1 MDQPDEAS
9 RPRLLHRE
17 VLSVMKRLPVL
28 RLCVLVASVSGLS
41 VLAGCVAPAAKP
53 NDPYYAP
60 VLPRTPLPSAASNGS
75 IYQAGF
81 EQNLYGDRKAYRV
94 GDIITITL
102 SERMAASKA
111 ASSDISKSSN
121 TSIGLTSLFGAGV
134 STKNPVGGGNLSLNA
149 GYSGDRDASGDGK
162 AAQSNSLTGSV
173 TVTVADVLPN
183 GILSVRGEKWMTL
196 NTGDEL
202 VRIAGLVRADDIAT
216 DNTVSST
223 RVADARITYSGTG
236 AFADSSQPGWF
247 DRFFLSPLFPF

>member
-1 MDQPDEAS
+1 MNRFVS
-9 RPRLLHRE
+9 
-17 VLSVMKRLPVL
+17 VLALSGV
-28 RLCVLVASVSGLS
+28 VS
-41 VLAGCVAPAAKP
+41 LAGCVAPTPKP

-60 VLPRTPLPSAASNGS
+60 VLPRTPLPAAANNGS

-81 EQNLYGDRKAYRV
+81 EQNLYGDRKAFRV

-102 SERMAASKA
+102 NEKTQASKGA
-111 ASSDISKSSN
+111 NSQIDKTSK
-121 TSIGLTSLFGAGV
+121 TSIGLTSLFGGGL
-134 STKNPVGGGNLSLNA
+134 TTNNPVGSGDLSLNA
-149 GYSGDRDASGDGK
+149 GYSGDRATNGASKSG
-162 AAQSNSLTGSV
+162 QSNSLTGSI

-183 GILSVRGEKWMTL
+183 GIIAVRGEKWMTL
-196 NTGDEL
+196 NSGDEL

-236 AFADSSQPGWF
+236 AFADASQPGWF

>member
-1 MDQPDEAS
+1 
-9 RPRLLHRE
+9 
-17 VLSVMKRLPVL
+17 MKRFSVL
-28 RLCVLVASVSGLS
+28 RFPVLVAPLCAALLMS
-41 VLAGCVAPAAKP
+41 GCVAPTAKP
-53 NDPYYAP
+53 DDPYYAP
-60 VLPRTPLPSAASNGS
+60 VLPRTPMSAAANNGA

-81 EQNLYGDRKAYRV
+81 EQNLYGDRKAFRV

-111 ASSDISKSSN
+111 ASSDLSKNSTN
-121 TSIGLTSLFGAGV
+121 SIGLTSLFGSGL
-134 STKNPVGGGNLSLNA
+134 TTNNPIGSNDLSLNA
-149 GYSGDRDASGDGK
+149 GYTGARTTKGDGK

-196 NTGDEL
+196 NTGNEL
-202 VRIAGLVRADDIAT
+202 VRIAGLIRADDIAT

>member
-1 MDQPDEAS
+1 VP
-9 RPRLLHRE
+9 
-17 VLSVMKRLPVL
+17 
-28 RLCVLVASVSGLS
+28 C
-41 VLAGCVAPAAKP
+41 LAGCVAPPPKP

-60 VLPRTPLPSAASNGS
+60 VLPRTPLPSASNNGS

-81 EQNLYGDRKAYRV
+81 EQNLYSDRKAFRV

-102 SERMAASKA
+102 NERTNASKGA
-111 ASSDISKSSN
+111 NSALTKTSSN
-121 TSIGLTSLFGAGV
+121 SIGLTSLFGAV
-134 STKNPVGGGNLSLNA
+134 PNTNNPLGDGDLTLNA
-149 GYSGDRDASGDGK
+149 GYSGNRATKGDSK
-162 AAQSNSLTGSV
+162 AAQSNSLTGSI

-183 GILSVRGEKWMTL
+183 GIIAVRGEKWMTL

-236 AFADSSQPGWF
+236 SFADANQPGWF

>member
-1 MDQPDEAS
+1 MN
-9 RPRLLHRE
+9 RF
-17 VLSVMKRLPVL
+17 V
-28 RLCVLVASVSGLS
+28 S
-41 VLAGCVAPAAKP
+41 VLALSGVVVLTGCVAPPPKP

-60 VLPRTPLPSAASNGS
+60 VLPRTPLPAAANNGS

-81 EQNLYGDRKAYRV
+81 EQNLYSDRKAFRV

-102 SERMAASKA
+102 NERTQASKNA
-111 ASSDISKSSN
+111 NSQIDKNSD
-121 TSIGLTSLFGAGV
+121 TSVGLTSLFG
-134 STKNPVGGGNLSLNA
+134 SSLTTNNPIGSNDLSLNA
-149 GYSGDRDASGDGK
+149 GYSADRATKGDSKSG
-162 AAQSNSLTGSV
+162 QSNSLTGSI

-183 GILSVRGEKWMTL
+183 GIIAVRGEKWLTL

-236 AFADSSQPGWF
+236 AFADASQPGWF

>member
-1 MDQPDEAS
+1 MN
-9 RPRLLHRE
+9 RFI
-17 VLSVMKRLPVL
+17 
-28 RLCVLVASVSGLS
+28 CVLALSGS
-41 VLAGCVAPAAKP
+41 AVFAGCVAPPPKP

-60 VLPRTPLPSAASNGS
+60 VLPRTPQPSASNNGS

-81 EQNLYGDRKAYRV
+81 EQSLYTDRKAFRV

-102 SERMAASKA
+102 NERTAASKGA
-111 ASSDISKSSN
+111 NSASSKNSSN
-121 TSIGLTSLFGAGV
+121 SIGLTSLFGAV
-134 STKNPVGGGNLSLNA
+134 PNTNNPFGDGDLSLNA
-149 GYSGDRDASGDGK
+149 GYKGDRSTKGDSK
-162 AAQSNSLTGSV
+162 AAQSNSLTGSI

-183 GILSVRGEKWMTL
+183 GILAVRGEKWMTL

-202 VRIAGLVRADDIAT
+202 VRIAGLIRADDIAT

-236 AFADSSQPGWF
+236 SFADANQPGWF

>member
-1 MDQPDEAS
+1 
-9 RPRLLHRE
+9 
-17 VLSVMKRLPVL
+17 MKRLPVL
-28 RLCVLVASVSGLS
+28 RFSLLVTALTGAAL
-41 VLAGCVAPAAKP
+41 LTGCVAPSAKP

-60 VLPRTPLPSAASNGS
+60 VMPRTPLPAAANNGS

-81 EQNLYGDRKAYRV
+81 EQNLYGDRKAFRV

-111 ASSDISKSSN
+111 ATSALSKDSSN
-121 TSIGLTSLFGAGV
+121 SIGLTSLFGSGL
-134 STKNPVGGGNLSLNA
+134 TTNNPIGGNDLSLNA
-149 GYSGDRDASGDGK
+149 GYNGARSSKGDGK

-173 TVTVADVLPN
+173 TVTVADVMPN
-183 GILSVRGEKWMTL
+183 GILAVRGEKWMTL

-236 AFADSSQPGWF
+236 AFADTSQPGWF

>member
-1 MDQPDEAS
+1 MNRFVS
-9 RPRLLHRE
+9 
-17 VLSVMKRLPVL
+17 VLALSGV
-28 RLCVLVASVSGLS
+28 VS
-41 VLAGCVAPAAKP
+41 LAGCVAPTPKP

-60 VLPRTPLPSAASNGS
+60 VLPRTPLPAAANNGS

-81 EQNLYGDRKAYRV
+81 EQNLYSDRKAFRV

-102 SERMAASKA
+102 NERTQASKNA
-111 ASSDISKSSN
+111 NSQMDKNSDNSV
-121 TSIGLTSLFGAGV
+121 GLSSLFG
-134 STKNPVGGGNLSLNA
+134 SSLTTNNPIGGNDLSLNA
-149 GYSGDRDASGDGK
+149 GYSADRSTKGDAKSG
-162 AAQSNSLTGSV
+162 QSNSLTGSI

-183 GILSVRGEKWMTL
+183 GIIAVRGEKWLTL

-202 VRIAGLVRADDIAT
+202 VRIAGMVRADDIAT

-236 AFADSSQPGWF
+236 AFADTSQPGWF

>member
-1 MDQPDEAS
+1 MNRFVS
-9 RPRLLHRE
+9 
-17 VLSVMKRLPVL
+17 VLAL
-28 RLCVLVASVSGLS
+28 SGAV
-41 VLAGCVAPAAKP
+41 VLAGCVAPPPKP
-53 NDPYYAP
+53 NDPFYAP
-60 VLPRTPLPSAASNGS
+60 VLPRTPLPAAANNGS

-81 EQNLYGDRKAYRV
+81 EQNLYSDRKAFRV

-102 SERMAASKA
+102 NERTQASKNA
-111 ASSDISKSSN
+111 NSQIDKNSN
-121 TSIGLTSLFGAGV
+121 TSVGLTSLFG
-134 STKNPVGGGNLSLNA
+134 SSLTTNNPIGGNDLSLNA
-149 GYSGDRDASGDGK
+149 GYSADRATKGDSKSG
-162 AAQSNSLTGSV
+162 QSNSLTGSI

-183 GILSVRGEKWMTL
+183 GIIAVRGEKWLTL

-236 AFADSSQPGWF
+236 AFADASQPGWF

>member
-1 MDQPDEAS
+1 MNRFVS
-9 RPRLLHRE
+9 
-17 VLSVMKRLPVL
+17 VLALSGV
-28 RLCVLVASVSGLS
+28 VS
-41 VLAGCVAPAAKP
+41 LAGCVAPTPKP

-60 VLPRTPLPSAASNGS
+60 VLPRTPLPAAANNGS

-81 EQNLYGDRKAYRV
+81 EQNLYRDRKAFRV

-102 SERMAASKA
+102 NERTQASKNA
-111 ASSDISKSSN
+111 NSQMDKNSDN
-121 TSIGLTSLFGAGV
+121 SIGLTSLFG
-134 STKNPVGGGNLSLNA
+134 SSLTTNNPIGGGDLSLNA
-149 GYSGDRDASGDGK
+149 GYSADRSTKGDAKSG
-162 AAQSNSLTGSV
+162 QSNSLTGSI

-183 GILSVRGEKWMTL
+183 GIIAVRGEKWLTL

-202 VRIAGLVRADDIAT
+202 VRIAGMVRADDIAT

-236 AFADSSQPGWF
+236 AFADTSQPGWF